1 MTPNWL
7 GLNEAAKR
15 LGIHPTTLR
24 RWADTGE
31 IPVMITPGGH
41 RRFDASQLDRFATEH
56 QRLRIVVGIEQVLAE
71 RILAQTRQEL
81 DNRRGEP
88 WMSVY
93 DDAQREHKRLLGR
106 QLMTILLQYISLK
119 EGGAELLEKARAIGH
134 EHAESSLNLEMP
146 LMDTLK
152 VVLFFRDMIFEV
164 VMQLPEIAQSKA
176 ETNAPLFRRISTLLS
191 VIELAVAETY
201 DRAAN
206 PEQSQPREDLLDR

>member
-31 IPVMITPGGH
+31 IPVMVTPGGH
-41 RRFDASQLDRFATEH
+41 RRFDAAELDRFATEH
-56 QRLRIVVGIEQVLAE
+56 QRLRLVVGIEQVLAE

-81 DNRRGEP
+81 DNRRGEA
-88 WMSVY
+88 WMSLY
-93 DDAQREHKRLLGR
+93 DDAQREHKRVLGR

-119 EGGAELLEKARAIGH
+119 EGGSELLEKARAIGH
-134 EHAESSLNLEMP
+134 EHAENSLNLEMP
-146 LMDTLK
+146 LIDTLK
-152 VVLFFRDMIFEV
+152 VVLFFRDLIFDV
-164 VMQLPEIAQSKA
+164 VLHLPDIAQAKA
-176 ETNAPLFRRISTLLS
+176 ETNFPLLRRISTLMS

-201 DRAAN
+201 DRAADSGQAQI
-206 PEQSQPREDLLDR
+206 PQELLD